1 MEPHERGRMAKQPST
16 HPFQVMEEKRS
27 TPFWNG
33 RSGWYCVRRNS
44 RPTWPQIDRKRTREQ
59 LRALVRV
66 INRTRSNKV
75 YG

>member
-1 MEPHERGRMAKQPST
+1 MNEDLWPNNPVPI
-16 HPFQVMEEKRS
+16 PFKLWKKKRS

-33 RSGWYCVRRNS
+33 RSGWSFEKRNS

-59 LRALVRV
+59 LKALVRM